1 MQNSHKTTKTEKNCR
16 DKHSLTQDYPE
27 CFRDIPSPC
36 YVLEEEK
43 FENNLKLLNA
53 VQEKSGAKIL
63 LALKGYA
70 LWKSFDLAKQ
80 YLSGV
85 TASGIYEAR
94 LGFEEFSG
102 EVTTFSPSYKLEEM
116 RELVEISNHIIF
128 NSFSQWQS
136 FKHLIDMQNR
146 LREGKGIARI
156 AVGLRVNPEYSEV
169 TPAIYN
175 PCVEGS
181 RLGIPLKEFKKGVK
195 KYGLEGISGLHF
207 HTHCEQNS
215 DALKRT
221 LKHFEKHFK
230 TYLPKMQWINFGGG
244 HHITRKDYDVD
255 LLVKIIKDFRKKY
268 KTEVYLEPGEA
279 VGWQCGF
286 LLGSVVDLIKN
297 GIDIAILDVSAA
309 AHMPDC
315 LEMPYRP
322 SVRNSYSAKAFT
334 KKDRLHLKGE
344 KAYSYR
350 FGGPTCLAGDV
361 IGDYSFKT
369 PLKIG
374 DRIIFEDMVHYT
386 IVKNNTFNGVPLPSI
401 GVIRKNGVFELL
413 KSYQYEDYKH
423 RNS

>member
-1 MQNSHKTTKTEKNCR
+1 MQRQIRNLKKTPR
-16 DKHSLTQDYPE
+16 PSSLVRNYPQ
-27 CFRDIPSPC
+27 CFKDIPSPC

-43 FENNLKLLNA
+43 FEKNLQLLDS
-53 VQEKSGAKIL
+53 VQKRSGAKIL

-70 LWKSFDLAKQ
+70 LWRSFDLAKQ

-94 LGFEEFSG
+94 LGYEEFG
-102 EVTTFSPSYKLEEM
+102 KEVTAFSPSYKLEEM
-116 RELVEISNHIIF
+116 RELVQISNHIIF
-128 NSFSQWQS
+128 NSFIQWQT
-136 FKHLIDMQNR
+136 FKDLIDTQNS
-146 LREGKGIARI
+146 LRERKGLAKIE
-156 AVGLRVNPEYSEV
+156 VGLRVNPKYSEV

-181 RLGIPLKEFKKGVK
+181 RLGITPKEFKKGIK
-195 KYGLEGISGLHF
+195 KYGLDGISGLHF

-221 LKHFEKHFK
+221 LKHFEKHFGEII
-230 TYLPKMQWINFGGG
+230 PQMRWINFGGG

-255 LLVKIIKDFRKKY
+255 LLVKIIKDFKKKY

-286 LLGSVVDLIKN
+286 LLGSVIDIVKN

-322 SVRNSYSAKAFT
+322 NVRNSYLAKAHF
-334 KKDRLHLKGE
+334 KNEKLRLKGE
-344 KAYSYR
+344 KSYSYR

-361 IGDYSFKT
+361 IGDYSFKA

-386 IVKNNTFNGVPLPSI
+386 IVKNNTFNGIPLPSI
-401 GVIRKNGVFELL
+401 GVIRKNGSFELF
-413 KSYQYEDYKH
+413 KTYGYEDYKH